1 MNRISRLILAYL
13 FFSYASVM
21 RAQPQ
26 PRPLIPQASVFP
38 KDDGTTKLANFIR
51 DSPSQFLRFAAGHDR
66 FTDASQGLMSVAVAF
81 VCGDAFSVFLEC
93 DTR

>member
-21 RAQPQ
+21 RAHPQ
-26 PRPLIPQASVFP
+26 PKPLIPQASVLA
-38 KDDGTTKLANFIR
+38 KDDGTAKLANFIR

-66 FTDASQGLMSVAVAF
+66 FTDASHGLMSVAVAF
-81 VCGDAFSVFLEC
+81 VCGDAFCVFLEC
-93 DTR
+93 DAR